1 MNALKYL
8 LLTIVI
14 LFISYTLWMITLPG
28 GYNVSRSI
36 TIDREVDEVFAYA
49 GDLSHF
55 ESWTTWFQGDTLEL
69 TVSNPSS
76 GTGASVVFDDKKGAS
91 GKFLFTKVMQPSAID
106 YEVHYNNRLGS
117 VGTLSF
123 APENRGTK
131 VTWTFEGEMPFYFRW
146 VILSMDRKVGKDF
159 EESLS
164 LLKKNIESIAIEEEN
179 S

>member
-1 MNALKYL
+1 
-8 LLTIVI
+8 
-14 LFISYTLWMITLPG
+14 
-28 GYNVSRSI
+28 
-36 TIDREVDEVFAYA
+36 VFAYT

-55 ESWTTWFQGDTLEL
+55 ESWTMWFQGDTLDL

-76 GTGASVVFDDKKGAS
+76 GSGASVFFDDKKGTS
-91 GKFLFTKVMQPSAID
+91 GKFLFTKVVRPTTID
-106 YEVHYNNRLGS
+106 YEVYYNNRLGS